1 MLCEFIK
8 ETKKRKRAQRERE
21 RDRDRDREKPYK
33 ETVCTTYMYVIF
45 PFGMYAIGNE

>member
-8 ETKKRKRAQRERE
+8 ETRKGKGQRERE
-21 RDRDRDREKPYK
+21 RERQTDREKPYK